1 MIPSKNQPR
10 TQKTGYKLG
19 HGKRTVELKIA
30 TWNITSLFRTGSCQN
45 LVDVLDTYE
54 IKIAALQKIRWTG
67 TGQLKV
73 GEYVIFFSGLEDRHF
88 FWNWFCYS

>member
-19 HGKRTVELKIA
+19 HGKRTMELKIA

-54 IKIAALQKIRWTG
+54 IKIAALQEIRWTG
-67 TGQLKV
+67 TG
-73 GEYVIFFSGLEDRHF
+73 
-88 FWNWFCYS
+88 